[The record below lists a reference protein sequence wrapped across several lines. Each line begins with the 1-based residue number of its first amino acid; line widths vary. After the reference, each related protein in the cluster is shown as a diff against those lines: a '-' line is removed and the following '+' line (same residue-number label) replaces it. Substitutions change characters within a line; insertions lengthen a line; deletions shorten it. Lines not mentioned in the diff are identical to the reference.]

1 MGTLTHIGIV
11 GRGARAMSVVSHIG
25 GFTLLAALGLVLSG
39 SAHAQSATN
48 FDTKVL
54 APKAKTPKKDKAAAP
69 SPNETGPASTTPS
82 RFVGEADL
90 DAYVE
95 SFSAVLAM
103 KDRATDPFGQF
114 QDPDA
119 KPIIKAS
126 VAKKTTRVQSIQ
138 ATPFADIIRLIK
150 VNTIMPGEKRF
161 LVETR
166 SFKQGGRIPLSFRG
180 KPISVGI
187 ISVSSRQI
195 DLRNLET
202 GETGSIKMDLL
213 PVGMTPGTRG
223 ISAPGMVP
231 DSPDAPINLDND
243 TGVTTD
249 ETSQN
254 R

>member
-1 MGTLTHIGIV
+1 MGTLNHIV
-11 GRGARAMSVVSHIG
+11 NVDRGTRASAVSLLRRV
-25 GFTLLAALGLVLSG
+25 TLLAALGLVI
-39 SAHAQSATN
+39 SASTHAQSATN

-54 APKAKTPKKDKAAAP
+54 TPKAKTPKKDKAATP
-69 SPNETGPASTTPS
+69 SSKEAGPVSATPS

-95 SFSAVLAM
+95 SFSAVLSM
-103 KDRATDPFGQF
+103 KDRATDPFGQL

-119 KPIIKAS
+119 KPVIKPS
-126 VAKKTTRVQSIQ
+126 IAKKTTRVQSIQ
-138 ATPFADIIRLIK
+138 ATPFSDIIRLIK
-150 VNTIMPGEKRF
+150 VTTVMPGEKRF

-166 SFKQGGRIPLSFRG
+166 SFKQGGRIPLGFRG
-180 KPISVGI
+180 KTINVEI
-187 ISVSSRQI
+187 TSVSSRQI

-202 GETGSIKMDLL
+202 GETASIKMDLL

-223 ISAPGMVP
+223 ITAPGMVP
-231 DSPDAPINLDND
+231 DSPNAPINLDND
-243 TGVTTD
+243 TGVPTD